1 MNRNYFHS
9 YSPFH
14 YDLFKHKRSID
25 YKCSILPSFHTF
37 NSIKPCRTQ
46 TIQNVSCEFCLQSHS
61 PASPLHS
68 HFYVYRSL
76 AWRQLTSFRLVDCPF
91 TIHSRNLSRPLVNV
105 AFPRY
110 QRVHKQSMQERSYL
124 CQS

>member
-1 MNRNYFHS
+1 MPYEASVIHEIEEDNVYYSFYKLCVNYLSNKYSYYQFRQPTDRKQSMNRNYFHA

-14 YDLFKHKRSID
+14 YDLFKHERSID

-46 TIQNVSCEFCLQSHS
+46 TIQNVSCEFSLQSHS
-61 PASPLHS
+61 PTSPLHS

-76 AWRQLTSFRLVDCPF
+76 AWRQ
-91 TIHSRNLSRPLVNV
+91 
-105 AFPRY
+105 
-110 QRVHKQSMQERSYL
+110 
-124 CQS
+124 